1 MLIYANGTEYETLA
15 QEDNI
20 SPVTSETPYVALETM
35 DAKWGHRYPV
45 YLINDAYGGRGL
57 NFRAASSSH
66 GITMLI
72 LGTFPD
78 RTTRHQALMRVGR
91 FGDKCCRI

>member
-1 MLIYANGTEYETLA
+1 MLIYAEGSLYETLA
-15 QEDNI
+15 LESNI
-20 SPVTSETPYVALETM
+20 TRVTSETPYTALETM
-35 DAKWGHRYPV
+35 DAKFGHRYPV

-57 NFRAASSSH
+57 NFRAATSSH

-91 FGDKCCRI
+91 FGVKCYRI